1 MPTPLTDSED
11 EKRAENIRNDEED
24 AFVSASTNRI
34 SPPDVAAYRKQTSQV
49 AERVLLKLRCN
60 RDPIVGRRQVRSRR
74 AMPWAEGHPIL
85 SRLWPHTRRYAIHSP
100 SRVWC
105 LPDIL
110 FVQPPRFPLSHERPS
125 ASMLI
130 DRERHR
136 HTWMAHHTQTGR
148 TACHSF
154 RRFPKVRMN

>member
-60 RDPIVGRRQVRSRR
+60 RDPIVGRRQESGLV
-74 AMPWAEGHPIL
+74 
-85 SRLWPHTRRYAIHSP
+85 
-100 SRVWC
+100 
-105 LPDIL
+105 PDIL
-110 FVQPPRFPLSHERPS
+110 FNPHDFPSG
-125 ASMLI
+125 MK
-130 DRERHR
+130 DHR
-136 HTWMAHHTQTGR
+136 HQCSSIESVTAIHGWHTTPKQDGMPFIPPLPQGAHELNKPWLDNGGMR
-148 TACHSF
+148 GL
-154 RRFPKVRMN
+154 